1 MNQLDKIDFMIK
13 SLELVKD
20 EVLYAKTYNGHKRS
34 QGKDFWT
41 NYGNDHR
48 SPCKATVEDTL
59 KTVGRIS
66 FQLSHDID
74 LEVDY

>member
-13 SLELVKD
+13 SLELVK
-20 EVLYAKTYNGHKRS
+20 EEILYAKTYNGRMRS
-34 QGKDFWT
+34 QGKDFRT
-41 NYGNDHR
+41 NYGSDHR
-48 SPCKATVEDTL
+48 SPCKATIEDTL

-66 FQLSHDID
+66 FQLSHNVN